1 MRLALALL
9 IALTTACTTTTTV
22 SGSTVTTTTSSGGG
36 RARGAIELTLRRADG
51 TFIEVGELRGRVVLL
66 FVLATFDTT
75 SQMALTPLRAVAEA
89 YPDTAIVGV
98 AAEPSARVLVEA
110 YESALEPPFPITYD
124 PNETVAEGESM
135 LGEIEGVPTFIV
147 LDRRGREVARHAGF
161 ADEARL
167 AELLAAAGATPR
179 R

>member
-1 MRLALALL
+1 MRTALALL

-22 SGSTVTTTTSSGGG
+22 SGTAVSTTSSGGG
-36 RARGAIELTLRRADG
+36 RAPGAIELTLRRADG
-51 TFIEVGELRGRVVLL
+51 VFLEVGELRGQVVLL
-66 FVLATFDTT
+66 FVLATFDAM
-75 SQMALTPLRAVAEA
+75 SQMALTPLRAIAEA
-89 YPDTAIVGV
+89 YPETAIVGV
-98 AAEPSARVLVEA
+98 AAQPSARLLVEA

-124 PNETVAEGESM
+124 PQERVAEGESM

-147 LDRRGREVARHAGF
+147 LDRRGREVARHVGF

-167 AELLAAAGATPR
+167 AELLAAAGATR